1 MSQGLKSWL
10 DSGCRACGADAAAA
24 EARYTRLSGKQ
35 EFSPSDGDWRTPGER
50 DRDRVLYSL
59 SFRRLAEITQVIPRE
74 RGFILHNRMTHTL
87 KVAQLGRR
95 IAERLLRAPDGTP
108 DPAKIELA
116 NALGGLDPDVVE
128 TACLAHDLGHPPYG
142 HVIEEFLDRK
152 LKPETSDGFEG
163 NAQTFRIITY
173 LENRDL
179 EAQQRFGLDL
189 TRASINATLKY
200 PWQRATEE
208 GARGKKTRKFGFYSF
223 AHTDAEHFAT
233 VRNALADHCGGDLR
247 SLEAEVMDWADDIAY
262 AIYDLDD
269 FYRAGLIPL
278 DAILKEIWLGG
289 ADAHRQPENELA
301 EIFGSTRKRWRTQE
315 RSDSEIAKL
324 DDVFECFGS
333 LMQRFILAPQSLSA
347 QREIFEADRTV
358 KRSFKGNMP
367 ALMKPY
373 RARDGQRRALNSF
386 TSNLVGELVSAIEM
400 APGAV
405 HDQKKPKISI
415 LGDSL
420 DVVKFL
426 KELTWHYV
434 IDSAELHAIQQGHR
448 EIVEKIFD
456 SLNDAPEHDVKL
468 IPASIREIFGA
479 DLLSGALRRR
489 LVCDIISNM
498 SEAQIEDLYAR
509 LTGTSLGSLLRT
521 GGIN

>member
-1 MSQGLKSWL
+1 MSQGLKKWL
-10 DSGCRACGADAAAA
+10 DVGCRACGKDNDAV
-24 EARYTRLSGKQ
+24 EARYTRLSGKK
-35 EFSPSDGDWRTPGER
+35 EFRPSDGDWRTPAEK

-74 RGFILHNRMTHTL
+74 RGFILHNRLTHTL

-95 IAERLLRAPDGTP
+95 ISEKLLRAPDGTP
-108 DPAKIELA
+108 DQGKIDLA

-142 HVIEEFLDRK
+142 HVIEDFLDK
-152 LKPETSDGFEG
+152 ELKPETSDGFEG
-163 NAQTFRIITY
+163 NAQTFRIVTY

-208 GARGKKTRKFGFYSF
+208 GARGKKTRKFGFYSH
-223 AHTDAEHFAT
+223 AHADAEHFST
-233 VRNALADHCGGDLR
+233 VRNALSAHCSGDLR

-278 DAILKEIWLGG
+278 DSILKEIWLGG
-289 ADAHRQPENELA
+289 ADAHRQPENELS
-301 EIFGSTRKRWRTQE
+301 EIFEGTRKRWRTQE
-315 RSDSEIAKL
+315 RSDAEIAKL
-324 DDVFECFGS
+324 DEVFECFGS
-333 LMQRFILAPQSLSA
+333 LMQRFILAPQSLSVQKELSDA
-347 QREIFEADRTV
+347 EGAA

-373 RARDGQRRALNSF
+373 RAKDGQRRALNSF

-400 APGAV
+400 EPAAE
-405 HDQKKPKISI
+405 HDQRKAKISI
-415 LGDSL
+415 AGSGL

-434 IDSAELHAIQQGHR
+434 IDSAELHAIQQGQR
-448 EIVEKIFD
+448 QIVKTIFD
-456 SLNDAPEHDVKL
+456 ILNDAPGHDIKL

-479 DLLSGALRRR
+479 DLLSGAARRR

-498 SEAQIEDLYAR
+498 SEAQIEDFYAR
-509 LTGTSLGSLLRT
+509 LTGTSLGSLLRA
-521 GGIN
+521 GAIG